1 MNTKT
6 QTYSLEYAKAYG
18 EETINKYNA
27 FVEDNKDSICDTK
40 KCTNKTWIKTD
51 DDLERWYVEVVE
63 SNQTFTDCNV
73 CYNAKEM
80 YGSGVV
86 GFA

>member
-27 FVEDNKDSICDTK
+27 FVEDNKDLICDTK
-40 KCTNKTWIKTD
+40 KCTNNAWIKTD
-51 DDLERWYVEVVE
+51 DDLERWYIEVVE
-63 SNQTFTDCNV
+63 SNQTITDCNV
-73 CYNAKEM
+73 CYNAKEI
-80 YGSGVV
+80 YGSGEV
-86 GFA
+86 GFV